1 MGKGRKLSVPAP
13 AEDDDALLDAA
24 IAENKANVDREAESA
39 ANQLQLRDE
48 AEAAQ
53 EAANKQLTDD
63 VVAHALGR
71 DPLTHQS
78 VVDKLDALPVFH
90 IKAANG
96 NMVPTDDAGTPC
108 GCFYLD
114 ADDAKRQMARLE
126 ETNAVLGLE
135 LEVTPLGTAFA
146 LSEGWSQ
153 VPEGTQLR
161 LQGSLALLASL
172 PEPPEPL
179 PQVLQQRFNQLTSAL
194 PLIWI
199 EGHRTWKGETP
210 FYSDV
215 LTLLSEWT
223 RGTGKS
229 KEQMPAVTVIDLR
242 LVVARMLSQADDWR
256 RVCFVPARKAM
267 DHVRQLAVNNGDEPP
282 PLLE

>member
-1 MGKGRKLSVPAP
+1 MGQIFKLT
-13 AEDDDALLDAA
+13 
-24 IAENKANVDREAESA
+24 ANVLHQDK
-39 ANQLQLRDE
+39 QLRE
-48 AEAAQ
+48 QAEKEMRKAKLKAAQ

-194 PLIWI
+194 PLHALPTLRPST
-199 EGHRTWKGETP
+199 ERVCREPPAGMCAPVAGGRH
-210 FYSDV
+210 
-215 LTLLSEWT
+215 LLSVTQKLSFE
-223 RGTGKS
+223 S
-229 KEQMPAVTVIDLR
+229 AAVECTHISSDIVID
-242 LVVARMLSQADDWR
+242 
-256 RVCFVPARKAM
+256 
-267 DHVRQLAVNNGDEPP
+267 
-282 PLLE
+282 